1 MLFLVSETLSL
12 ASKQKMLKT
21 LWSDF
26 SYKPHQTTGIN
37 WMLAQEADEDFLRG
51 GFLCDEMGLGKTY
64 EILGTVKNS
73 CLAETLIICPLSVVM
88 QWIDA
93 AMKTKFNIFCLA
105 KNKQS
110 WEPLRAVKPAQ
121 KSLYIAHYDA
131 VKSRHY
137 VINDRVWNRIVFDE
151 AHRLR
156 NPRSKLYQ
164 HATELEA
171 DVKWIVTATP
181 IVNGLQ
187 DACALFTLLG
197 LPEDLTPTSQAA
209 LLPLV
214 RAKAL
219 CRTVDELRDEMPELP
234 RAVDTHIHELDFLSE
249 EEQNFYRSVHGPLVQ
264 QLNILMEEGS
274 DQWQI
279 LKLLLVLRQLSIH
292 PQVYINGRK
301 KQSKHYYRED
311 WAGET
316 TKFAQLRRLIEDQ
329 TDTEHKWI
337 LFCHFHDEMD
347 ILAKFLKGLPRIR
360 TVSKY
365 SGKLTQEQRDEIVQN
380 SKKPFHGDKTTDVM
394 LVQLQ
399 SGSVGL
405 NLQHFDRVVFL
416 SPWWTAALMDQAI
429 GRAVRIGQEKRVEVH
444 HLRLREEVVMNIDRI
459 MIDKVDKKRELC
471 TWFLTNASRGNLN

>member
-1 MLFLVSETLSL
+1 MFLLYQRRPL
-12 ASKQKMLKT
+12 WKASKMLKT
-21 LWSDF
+21 LWPDF
-26 SYKPHQTTGIN
+26 SYKPHQITGIH
-37 WMLAQEADEDFLRG
+37 WMLAQEADKDFLQG

-64 EILGTVKNS
+64 EILGTIKNS
-73 CLAETLIICPLSVVM
+73 RLAETLIICPLSVVM
-88 QWIDA
+88 QWMDA
-93 AMKTKFNIFCLA
+93 LKKTKFNIFGLA

-110 WEPLRAVKPAQ
+110 WEALRPVKPTQ
-121 KSLYIAHYDA
+121 KSIYLAHYDA

-137 VINDRVWNRIVFDE
+137 VVNDRVWNRIVFDE
-151 AHRLR
+151 AHRLK

-164 HATELEA
+164 HASELEA
-171 DVKWIVTATP
+171 EVKWIVTATP
-181 IVNGLQ
+181 IVNSLK
-187 DACALFTLLG
+187 DASTLFMVLG
-197 LPEDLTPTSQAA
+197 MPEDLAPTSQEG

-234 RAVDTHIHELDFLSE
+234 RAIDTHIHELDFLTE
-249 EEQNFYRSVHGPLVQ
+249 EEQTFYRSVHGPLVQ

-301 KQSKHYYRED
+301 KQSKHYFRDD
-311 WAGET
+311 WTGQT
-316 TKFAQLRRLIEDQ
+316 TKFAQLGRLIEDQ
-329 TDTEHKWI
+329 ADTEHKWI
-337 LFCHFHDEMD
+337 LFCHFHDEID
-347 ILAKFLKGLPRIR
+347 ILAKFLKGLPRVR
-360 TVSKY
+360 TVYKY
-365 SGKLTQEQRDEIVQN
+365 SGKLTQEQRDEIVQK
-380 SKKPFHGDKTTDVM
+380 SKAPFSGEKTTDIM

-405 NLQHFDRVVFL
+405 NLQHFDRVAFL

-444 HLRLREEVVMNIDRI
+444 HLRLREEVVMNIDRM
-459 MIDKVDKKRELC
+459 MIDKVDSKRELC
-471 TWFLTNASRGNLN
+471 TWFLSNASRGNLN